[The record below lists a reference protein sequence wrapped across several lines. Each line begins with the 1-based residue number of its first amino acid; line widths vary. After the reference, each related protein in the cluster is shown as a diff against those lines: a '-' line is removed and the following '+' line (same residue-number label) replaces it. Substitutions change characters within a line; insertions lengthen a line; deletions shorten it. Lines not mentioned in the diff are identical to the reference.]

1 MGSERDPW
9 NAVWQELSARRC
21 SNRKA
26 IRRLLRGVGCMALQR
41 RTVLFF
47 ALSVIAFALGALW
60 SPPPAAAYYFNR
72 NHYVDLGLSEP
83 EDLFITSPA
92 GSGAAHLWVLDR
104 EKNLILETD
113 LSGRV
118 LRTIEGNG
126 PVRFSRPAGLWVA
139 PDGSAYVTDAGNRL
153 VLRVDR
159 DGRQTGSFQPAAE
172 AAAFFTPDQ
181 VAVDPRGYVYVLN
194 GGQAILV
201 FDPDGRQAGTLAQ
214 AGDRPGQ
221 LGLLT
226 ALTIDSE
233 GFIYVAYSSGDSRN
247 PRGRVARYDYQGRLN
262 TTFDPFTRSRFT
274 ALAVDELG
282 NLFAVNQEGGDLF
295 KFDRRGKLMFRTG
308 SLGPLPSSVRFAA
321 GVAAAP
327 NGNVYV
333 LDTSHRVQIL
343 EPGSLSLLIDR
354 ANEAFRSG
362 DYEGAHR
369 AWEDVIQLNNYLDFA
384 HVGLGDTFLKQHRWQ
399 AAIRE
404 FELGRD
410 VWRHSLALRE
420 YRRQL
425 LALYGW
431 WIAALAIAA
440 GFSALAAGPALYRRL
455 SPLLAGRVRWLA
467 AAVGMLTHPFRTL
480 QTLRQRVSVRSA
492 VGFILWVW
500 LVNVLDAVV
509 LNPLFP
515 GAQGGD
521 QFLFLKRLGVLFFL
535 WGVWSAAA
543 FGVGEVLGGEGRPA
557 DFLKSTAYSLAPYAL
572 FSLPVHVASNL
583 LTLYEKVYFDRANT
597 IILVWCA
604 VLLFAQTRLLHRFGE
619 LRAAASFALSIA
631 ATVLA
636 IGCAGLLSGVNN
648 RVIAFVQEVAAE
660 VYNYTL

>member
-1 MGSERDPW
+1 M
-9 NAVWQELSARRC
+9 
-21 SNRKA
+21 
-26 IRRLLRGVGCMALQR
+26 RLRR

-47 ALSVIAFALGALW
+47 ALSVAAFTLGALIL
-60 SPPPAAAYYFNR
+60 PPPAAAYYFNR
-72 NHYVDLGLSEP
+72 NHYLDIGLSEP
-83 EDLFITSPA
+83 EDLFIMPSA

-104 EKNLILETD
+104 ERSLILETD
-113 LSGRV
+113 LNGRV
-118 LRTIEGNG
+118 LRTLEGSG
-126 PVRFSRPAGLWVA
+126 PVRFSRPSGLWVG
-139 PDGSAYVTDAGNRL
+139 PDGSVYVADAGNR
-153 VLRVDR
+153 RVVRIDQ
-159 DGRQTGSFQPAAE
+159 DGRQAGSFQPAAE

-194 GGQAILV
+194 GGQAVLV
-201 FDPDGRQAGTLAQ
+201 FDPDGAQAGTLTQ

-233 GFIYVAYSSGDSRN
+233 GFIYVAYSAGDSRN
-247 PRGRVARYDYQGRLN
+247 PRGRIARYNYQGRLD

-274 ALAVDELG
+274 ALAVDQLG

-327 NGNVYV
+327 DGNVYV

-343 EPGSLSLLIDR
+343 EPSSLSQLIDQ
-354 ANEAFRSG
+354 ANEAFRRG
-362 DYEGAHR
+362 DFEAARR
-369 AWEDVIQLNNYLDFA
+369 AWEDVIELNNYLDFA
-384 HVGLGDTFLKQHRWQ
+384 HVGLGDTFMKQHRWQ

-425 LALYGW
+425 LALHGW
-431 WIAALAIAA
+431 WIAALVIGA
-440 GFSALAAGPALYRRL
+440 GFSALAAGPILYRRL
-455 SPLLAGRVRWLA
+455 FPFLARRARWLVVA
-467 AAVGMLTHPFRTL
+467 FGMLTHPFRTL
-480 QTLRQRVSVRSA
+480 QSLREGVSVRA
-492 VGFILWVW
+492 AAGFVVWVW

-543 FGVGEVLGGEGRPA
+543 FGVGEVLGGEGRLA
-557 DFLKSTAYSLAPYAL
+557 DFLKSTAFSLAPYAI
-572 FSLPVHVASNL
+572 FSLPVHAASNL

-597 IILVWCA
+597 IILIWCA

-619 LRAAASFALSIA
+619 LRAATSFALAIA

-636 IGCAGLLSGVNN
+636 IGCAGLLGGVNS